1 MIKCDYCAKELK
13 NKASFG
19 VHSKNCIEYKSII
32 NSLTKEKLIDLYI
45 NKQMSAVDIQKFF
58 NLKTYALVYQKL
70 KEFDIE
76 VSFKNSAKKCKA
88 KREKTNLEK
97 YGTHHNFCRGSES
110 RKKWEE
116 KLFKEE
122 GISNVFQRKEVK
134 EKIRNTM
141 IEKYKKESP
150 QKIHTCRGKNIYSKI
165 HRSVVEILQKNN
177 IKCSIEYK
185 ISKNNGYYSYDIVID
200 ETNKLIEVYGDY
212 WHGNPKIYKDSDIIL
227 KGSSREITVKE
238 KRKFD
243 KKKINF
249 AKKLGHEILIIWE
262 YDLNNN
268 YDKTKN
274 EIIKFSNHHQ

>member
-13 NKASFG
+13 CKASFG
-19 VHSKNCIEYKSII
+19 VHSKSCTEYKLIKS
-32 NSLTKEKLIDLYI
+32 SLTKEKLIDLYI

-58 NLKTYALVYQKL
+58 KLKTYALIYQKL

-76 VSFKNSAKKCKA
+76 VNFKDSAKKCKA
-88 KREKTNLEK
+88 KREKTNLER
-97 YGTHHNFCRGSES
+97 YGTHHNFCKNSLS
-110 RKKWEE
+110 RKTWEE

-122 GISNVFQRKEVK
+122 GISNVFQRKTVK

-141 IEKYKKESP
+141 VEKYKKESP
-150 QKIHTCRGKNIYSKI
+150 QRIHTCRGKNMYSKI
-165 HRSVVEILQKNN
+165 HRTVVDILQKNN

-185 ISKNNGYYSYDIVID
+185 ISKDSGYYSYDIIID
-200 ETNKLIEVYGDY
+200 GTNKLIEVYGDY

-227 KGSSREITVKE
+227 KGSSREILVSD

-243 KKKINF
+243 KKKVNF
-249 AKKLGHEILIIWE
+249 AKKLCYEVLIIWE

-268 YDKTKN
+268 YNKTLN
-274 EIIKFSNHHQ
+274 QIIKFSNHHQ